1 MIIHNRSLLRRII
14 KKLHVILF
22 SWIEQVESKKGEVQ
36 HCAYVFNFQAF
47 ELWILVFEEGKKK
60 WKSEEI
66 FFW

>member
-1 MIIHNRSLLRRII
+1 
-14 KKLHVILF
+14 VILF

-60 WKSEEI
+60 WKNEEKT
-66 FFW
+66 FW